1 MAAVGDTTGVKI
13 NGCERVAKTATA
25 IYRCIEA
32 PPTVLADST
41 GASMW
46 TRIEAQMDHIDPR
59 TLKQAIALDEGAADA
74 SASGADAAMRF
85 ADVGGTARGVVGSRR
100 TATAAGG
107 SLRVEQLRLFAL
119 PMPVWASM
127 LPEAARESLAVTGA
141 PSAARRRVHRSRTA
155 GRQRNV
161 EEVERTLATYV
172 PASVRGEAPSVVAE
186 VMPVVQ
192 EWVAAAGPR
201 DGVETRQMMWAS
213 APMAVWLR
221 KTLGSL
227 NAAML
232 NDRNIEVWIHS
243 SNRRDTGWQHLAQA
257 LLRRVGRAVNPDG
270 VAQPKNIGRRPA
282 VRAYDFGIE
291 AVFRQTAELP
301 TSGDQS
307 GRLWVPAATFG
318 AGLNGIDAHAAQTGD
333 LHELGDGRLATEVRG
348 RNPRVVPIRAYWT
361 ETARRAAQLAH
372 QRHGD
377 GSSTRFIGAADKNA
391 VTRIAASL
399 DFGQGGLSLRRA
411 RATWLTAHLLAGTPL
426 VALRI
431 IAGGVSGP
439 TLTELI
445 DVAVDGVDADTAV
458 RQGLGP

>member
-1 MAAVGDTTGVKI
+1 M
-13 NGCERVAKTATA
+13 
-25 IYRCIEA
+25 
-32 PPTVLADST
+32 
-41 GASMW
+41 
-46 TRIEAQMDHIDPR
+46 
-59 TLKQAIALDEGAADA
+59 
-74 SASGADAAMRF
+74 
-85 ADVGGTARGVVGSRR
+85 
-100 TATAAGG
+100 
-107 SLRVEQLRLFAL
+107 
-119 PMPVWASM
+119 
-127 LPEAARESLAVTGA
+127 
-141 PSAARRRVHRSRTA
+141 
-155 GRQRNV
+155 
-161 EEVERTLATYV
+161 
-172 PASVRGEAPSVVAE
+172 
-186 VMPVVQ
+186 
-192 EWVAAAGPR
+192 
-201 DGVETRQMMWAS
+201 
-213 APMAVWLR
+213 
-221 KTLGSL
+221 
-227 NAAML
+227 
-232 NDRNIEVWIHS
+232 
-243 SNRRDTGWQHLAQA
+243 AQA